1 MANQNLYP
9 QNITAH
15 LQIMHPVP
23 QSNQPTGIVPARK
36 KEMSGPWRGCAEK
49 KLSKF
54 YDDNPTERNALP
66 PNYTR
71 ADAEQHYYSVLAR
84 NRRERRKAQ
93 KRRRQAEKEASGENG
108 TSKELQV
115 SNGYSQHGG
124 SPGLEPDNPGLG
136 PFSDEEKKTGQAR
149 DVTFSQEEFHPDQN
163 AASMVPAPFKLD
175 VAGVGLGLEHIH
187 DLDFKIDTTLV
198 FHDFSN

>member
-15 LQIMHPVP
+15 LQIIHPVS
-23 QSNQPTGIVPARK
+23 QSNQPTGIVPAREK
-36 KEMSGPWRGCAEK
+36 KMSSLWRGCAEK

-71 ADAEQHYYSVLAR
+71 ADKEQHYYSVLAG
-84 NRRERRKAQ
+84 NRRERQKERK
-93 KRRRQAEKEASGENG
+93 RLRQAEKEASRENG
-108 TSKELQV
+108 ISEELQV
-115 SNGYSQHGG
+115 SNGYSQRGR
-124 SPGLEPDNPGLG
+124 SPSLEPDNPGLG

-149 DVTFSQEEFHPDQN
+149 DVTFSQGEFHPDQN
-163 AASMVPAPFKLD
+163 VVSMVLAPSKLD
-175 VAGVGLGLEHIH
+175 VAGKGISLEHIH
-187 DLDFKIDTTLV
+187 DVDFKIDTSLD
-198 FHDFSN
+198 FHNFSN